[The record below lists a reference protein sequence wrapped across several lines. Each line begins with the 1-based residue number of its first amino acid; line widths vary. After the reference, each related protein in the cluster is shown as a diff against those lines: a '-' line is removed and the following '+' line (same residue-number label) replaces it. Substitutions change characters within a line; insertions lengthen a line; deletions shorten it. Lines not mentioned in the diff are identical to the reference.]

1 MSTKCKMPGRNLCAR
16 NGKVAALFIDV
27 DGTILE
33 CQPYFDSAVERFGFL
48 MAMLGFDKK
57 HAIATLREIDLGSTH
72 THGFERDRFPT
83 SMVAAYGRLCKEKKL
98 RRRREVTLICED
110 IGNSPFFRQ
119 PKLFANAASVLGR
132 AHHNFLMIAVTIG
145 NREAQKYKIR
155 QGGLDPVFDEII
167 VTPNDDK
174 AERVR
179 EAIIDLNIDA
189 ELSAFIGNSRRSDGA
204 CLTETNFIYLPL
216 EKGWSF
222 DDTDLPANTGHDTFS
237 VKDWREA
244 EDRAITRLL
253 RKREQMVGLSDD
265 HDCSKHSC

>member
-1 MSTKCKMPGRNLCAR
+1 MSSKCNMPGRNLCAR
-16 NGKVAALFIDV
+16 NGKVAALFVDV

-33 CQPYFDSAVERFGFL
+33 CQPYFDSAIERFGFL

-72 THGFERDRFPT
+72 MNGFERDRFPT
-83 SMVAAYGRLCKEKKL
+83 SMIAAYGKLCKEKKL

-179 EAIIDLNIDA
+179 EAMIDLNIDP
-189 ELSAFIGNSRRSDGA
+189 ELSAFIGNSRRSDGS

-222 DDTDLPANTGHDTFS
+222 DDTDLPANTGHDVFS

-253 RKREQMVGLSDD
+253 RKREQMVAHEDDSD
-265 HDCSKHSC
+265 CGKH

>member
-1 MSTKCKMPGRNLCAR
+1 MSNKCNMPGRNLCAR
-16 NGKVAALFIDV
+16 NGKVAALFIDL

-33 CQPYFDSAVERFGFL
+33 CQPHFDSAIERFGFL
-48 MAMLGFDKK
+48 MAMCGFDKK
-57 HAIATLREIDLGSTH
+57 HAITTLREIDLSAVH
-72 THGFERDRFPT
+72 INGFERDRFPT
-83 SMVAAYGRLCKEKKL
+83 SMIAAYAKLCKEKKL
-98 RRRREVTLICED
+98 RRRREITLICED
-110 IGNSPFFRQ
+110 MGNSPFFRQ
-119 PKLFANAASVLGR
+119 PKLFANAAAVLGR

-155 QGGLDPVFDEII
+155 QGGLDPVFDEVI

-189 ELSAFIGNSRRSDGA
+189 EMSAFIGNSRRSDGS

-222 DDTDLPANTGHDTFS
+222 DETDLPANTGHDVFS
-237 VKDWREA
+237 VTDWREA

-253 RKREQMVGLSDD
+253 RKREREVTTTHGE
-265 HDCSKHSC
+265 DCACGS